1 MSATTAGVGPSFFD
15 GLAEEDV
22 EWILGHLETREFAA
36 GETILAEGDSPG
48 RSSYIQTGEADV
60 FMDDDRGEQHK
71 LNRVGPGTGLGEM
84 SVFTGH
90 PVSASVRA
98 ASDLVVLRMT
108 KSDFRRIGSMFPRI
122 YENLG
127 AALSE
132 RLVDSN
138 RRALR
143 ESTTRVTAL
152 IDGGAPPL
160 LAYAVASS
168 IAWHTVQPVLLLVTQ
183 ASGDLA
189 ALAQGNAVPP
199 VDTDPLP
206 RAYVANVESY
216 GASFDDAIRKVT
228 AAYPHVVA
236 LVPDGRV
243 TPATTNRTLRLVGAS
258 DANDGETRAE
268 YALRGWVD
276 PDGRRRPDTDGE
288 LRVAPLTAEDEEQL
302 RAGVLAL
309 STPAGRTIGTAARD
323 VTDMRVGVA
332 LGGGAIRGWAHI
344 GVLAELDRIG
354 VPVDYLVGTSIGAIV
369 ASSYCFGHTPTET
382 EEALYLASAKIF
394 RVRLPRTALLS
405 NSGVKRGLVSSYGD
419 ALIEDTATPLA
430 VTATDIVQQREVVLR
445 NGLLWEGA
453 LASMSI
459 PGVFPPQQVGPYLLV
474 DGGVVNPVPS
484 NVLAD
489 MGANVLIGVKLTR
502 SLTRTR
508 ARARPDKKLS
518 LIEIFTSTFELMQS
532 KITTETAA
540 ASTLLIEPT
549 FEGAGGFGLRA
560 FPEGRR
566 FIPNGE
572 AAVEAALPRLAASL
586 PWLRSEATRGCGVRM
601 RPC

>member
-15 GLAEEDV
+15 GLTEEDV
-22 EWILGHLETREFAA
+22 EWILGHLDQREFLA

-48 RSSYIQTGEADV
+48 EIFIIQTGEADV
-60 FMDDDRGEQHK
+60 FMEDDRGEQHL
-71 LNRVGPGTGLGEM
+71 LNRLGPGTGIGEM
-84 SVFTGH
+84 SVFTGR

-98 ASDLVVLRMT
+98 ASDIVVLRMT

-160 LAYAVASS
+160 LAYALASS
-168 IAWHTVQPVLLLVTQ
+168 IAWHTAQPVLLLTAQ
-183 ASGDLA
+183 ADEDLT
-189 ALAQGNAVPP
+189 ALAQGAALPP
-199 VDTDPLP
+199 VDVDPLP
-206 RAYVANVESY
+206 RAYVADV
-216 GASFDDAIRKVT
+216 ASLGSNLDDAIRKVPDT
-228 AAYPHVVA
+228 YAHVVT

-243 TPATTNRTLRLVGAS
+243 TPALTNRTLRLVGPGGS
-258 DANDGETRAE
+258 NDGATRAE
-268 YALRGWVD
+268 YALRGWVE

-288 LRVAPLTAEDEEQL
+288 LRVASLTAEDEEQL
-302 RAGVLAL
+302 RGGVLAL
-309 STPAGRTIGTAARD
+309 STPAGRTIGAAARD

-332 LGGGAIRGWAHI
+332 LGGGSIRGWAHI
-344 GVLAELDRIG
+344 GVLSQLEHVG
-354 VPVDYLVGTSIGAIV
+354 VPVDYIVGTSIGAIV
-369 ASSYCFGHTPTET
+369 ACSYSFGHTPDESA
-382 EEALYLASAKIF
+382 EALYRASAKIF
-394 RVRLPRTALLS
+394 RVRLPRASILS
-405 NSGVKRGLVSSYGD
+405 NSGVKRGLATGFGD
-419 ALIEDTATPLA
+419 ALIEDTGVPLA
-430 VTATDIVQQREVVLR
+430 VTATDIVLQREVVLR
-445 NGLLWEGA
+445 TGLLWEGA

-459 PGVFPPQQVGPYLLV
+459 PGVFPPYQIGPYLLV

-508 ARARPDKKLS
+508 ARKRPDKKPS

-532 KITTETAA
+532 KISTETAA

-549 FEGAGGFGLRA
+549 FEGSSGLGLRD
-560 FPEGRR
+560 FPAGRR
-566 FIPNGE
+566 LIPNGE
-572 AAVEAALPRLAASL
+572 AAVDAALPRLAASL
-586 PWLRSEATRGCGVRM
+586 PWLRNKQPSAVASG
-601 RPC
+601 